1 MIGDEAMNIEKHDEA
16 LAAYSAVLSL
26 GPPSPNPVLTGW
38 VSAMLIRGQA
48 HEALDAAAKVCI
60 AW

>member
-1 MIGDEAMNIEKHDEA
+1 MNIEKHHEA

-26 GPPSPNPVLTGW
+26 GPPSPNPVLTRW
-38 VSAMLIRGQA
+38 VNAMLIRGQA
-48 HEALDAAAKVCI
+48 HEALGAAAKVCI